1 MSDLP
6 TYRMTDFAT
15 RYVAAHRRV
24 LRGNTAS
31 HWHDCCEVELV
42 LRGGGTH
49 IINGIPHAFAPGD
62 LYMFT
67 PADHHEIFIESEA
80 EILGIMFEESRLDAG
95 IFSQLLAAEA
105 MGGTL
110 LVRLPAEDAAICE
123 GFFRAIIREESPP
136 AGVSPFGELFVG
148 HLLDCIA
155 VELLHRLPSPTDAP
169 ENAPIREALLYL
181 YRHYT
186 EPVRLTDIAD
196 LLHLHRS
203 VVSKLFRDA
212 TGKTFRDC
220 LIDLRLAAACRML
233 TGTAMSVTDICYA
246 SGFETYSHFMRTFRA
261 HFGIS
266 PLTFRR
272 EHAAQNKG
280 GI

>member
-6 TYRMTDFAT
+6 TYRMTDLAT

-24 LRGNTAS
+24 LRGNTAA
-31 HWHDCCEVELV
+31 HWHDCCEAELV
-42 LRGGGTH
+42 LRGSGTH
-49 IINGIPHAFAPGD
+49 IINGVPHAFAPGD

-67 PADHHEIFIESEA
+67 PADHHEIRLDSEG
-80 EILGIMFEESRLDAG
+80 EVLGIMFEESRLDAG
-95 IFSQLLAAEA
+95 IFSRLLAHEA

-110 LVRLPAEDAAICE
+110 LVRLAPDDAAICT
-123 GFFRAIIREESPP
+123 GYFKAIIREESPP
-136 AGVSPFGELFVG
+136 AGTSPFSELVLG

-155 VELLHRLPSPTDAP
+155 VELLGRLPSPDEPA
-169 ENAPIREALLYL
+169 ENAPIREAMLYL

-203 VVSKLFRDA
+203 VVSELFRRT

-220 LIDLRLAAACRML
+220 LISLRLAAACRML
-233 TGTAMSVTDICYA
+233 TGTDKNVTDICYA

-261 HFGIS
+261 HFGVS

-272 EHAAQNKG
+272 EHAAQHKG
-280 GI
+280 GT